1 MSRTKTR
8 NDEDILA
15 SIGQYLIREGIAT
28 FTFEKLSKEVGLS
41 QATLVQR
48 FGSKRSLLL
57 QLAQQNSQ
65 AIIALFRTTTQQY
78 ADEPIKAIVQGFG
91 GFVAG
96 VKDKGNMAA
105 NLAFLQLA
113 IQDPEIHSAI
123 ADSIHQLENMTI
135 ILLQSALDNKA
146 LQPGTDTVALAR
158 LVFTIYNGTIINWAM
173 LNDTT
178 DIQTELTHNLQM
190 IFKPYLKTD

>member
-15 SIGQYLIREGIAT
+15 SIGQFLIREGIAT
-28 FTFEKLSKEVGLS
+28 FTFERLSEEVGLS

-57 QLAQQNSQ
+57 RLAQQNSQ

-91 GFVAG
+91 GFVVG
-96 VKDKGNMAA
+96 IKDKGNMAA
-105 NLAFLQLA
+105 NLTFLQLA

-135 ILLQSALDNKA
+135 ALLQSALDNGT
-146 LQPGTDTVALAR
+146 LQPDTDIVALAR

-173 LNDTT
+173 QDDTT
-178 DIQTELTHNLQM
+178 NIQTELTHNLQI
-190 IFKPYLKTD
+190 IFKPYLND